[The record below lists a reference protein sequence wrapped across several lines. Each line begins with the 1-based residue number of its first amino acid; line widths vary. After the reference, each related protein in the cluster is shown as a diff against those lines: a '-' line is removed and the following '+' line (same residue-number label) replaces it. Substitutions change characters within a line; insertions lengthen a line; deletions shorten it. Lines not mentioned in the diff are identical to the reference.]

1 MTEIENVLIV
11 GSGGNAIAVAARLA
25 EAGITDYRVIT
36 AHGDYGGAWWVNRY
50 PGCGVDTPALD
61 YQLECALGT
70 PWTREFPMQPEILAY
85 FQKVARDLGMY
96 ERTEFEV
103 EMTSCR
109 WDEARAAWEV
119 ETTRGPRRARH
130 LILATG
136 FLDDAVSNVIP
147 GYDSFRGRYFH
158 SQHWP
163 SGYTGEGDRI
173 AVIGSGSSGLQIVPA
188 MQRAGAE
195 VVVFQRTPNWI
206 LPQNQKVFTEEER
219 AFIATN
225 IDHIRKKRRENEEW
239 RRAGYRAD
247 LELDPDADREAMF
260 AEIEAQA
267 LAFLEQEV
275 PDPEL
280 RKLLTPDYNF
290 GCKRP
295 GMSDDWF
302 RALQQPNVEL
312 VPEAA
317 SAITEDGVVSR
328 SGRAFE
334 VDTIVMAT
342 GFRWGTSILDRVQR
356 RDGLSVAEAQG
367 GHPRAYKGIQ
377 VSMCPNL
384 FLVGGG
390 PNGRAKSLGGLRT
403 GEIASHYIVTAIAH
417 MEHAG
422 VAALE
427 VLEEAET
434 EWKQRADTINARG
447 AYSSGQCTNYLTD
460 DFGNNMADWPG
471 DDLDQIAQHTVFV
484 AEHYREPSSAPVS
497 KTRGEEETPQLSA
510 AMR

>member
-1 MTEIENVLIV
+1 MTQIAKILVV
-11 GSGGNAIAVAARLA
+11 GSGGNAIAIAARLA
-25 EAGITDYRVIT
+25 EAGITDYHVIT

-70 PWTREFPMQPEILAY
+70 PWTRAFPLQPEILAY
-85 FQKVARDLGMY
+85 FQDVARKLGMY
-96 ERTEFEV
+96 ERTEFNI
-103 EMTSCR
+103 EMLACR
-109 WDEARAAWEV
+109 WVDDENAWAV
-119 ETTRGPRRARH
+119 ETTHGTRWARH

-136 FLDDAVSNVIP
+136 FLDDAVSNVVP
-147 GYDSFRGRYFH
+147 GYDAFRGRYFH

-173 AVIGSGSSGLQIVPA
+173 AVIGTGSSALQIVPA
-188 MQRAGAE
+188 MQNVARE

-206 LPQNQKVFTEEER
+206 LPQNQKIFTEAER
-219 AFIATN
+219 KELATN
-225 IDHIRKKRRENEEW
+225 IEHIRHERKANADRR
-239 RRAGYRAD
+239 RVGYRAD
-247 LELDPDADREAMF
+247 MKLDPDLDREAF
-260 AEIEAQA
+260 VEEYTAEA
-267 LAFLEQEV
+267 LRFLEQEV

-280 RKLLTPDYNF
+280 RRILTPDYNF

-295 GMSDDWF
+295 GMSDEWF
-302 RALQQPNVEL
+302 RSLQQPNVEL

-317 SAITEDGVVSR
+317 RAITEDSVVSN
-328 SGRAFE
+328 SGRAFN

-342 GFRWGTSILDRVQR
+342 GFRWGTSILDRIVR
-356 RDGLSVAEAQG
+356 RDGRTVAEVQA

-384 FLVGGG
+384 YLVGGG

-403 GEIASHYIVTAIAH
+403 GEIASHYIVAAIEY
-417 MEHAG
+417 MDRAG
-422 VAALE
+422 VSALE

-434 EWKQRADTINARG
+434 EWKRQADEITARG

-471 DDLDQIAQHTVFV
+471 DDLDQLEQHTTFV
-484 AEHYREPSSAPVS
+484 AKHYREPLSEPMP
-497 KTRGEEETPQLSA
+497 ETADDGARPLSRA
-510 AMR
+510 LQ